1 MEIKFCIKILEIHFN
16 DSRYKTNLGSYQTT
30 VFGREDV
37 AYKSG
42 SGQPKIMKIY
52 STNISINFIKD

>member
-1 MEIKFCIKILEIHFN
+1 MEIHFCVKILKICFN
-16 DSRYKTNLGSYQTT
+16 DSLYKTILGSYQTA

-42 SGQPKIMKIY
+42 NGQLKIMKTC
-52 STNISINFIKD
+52 STNISNNFD

>member
-1 MEIKFCIKILEIHFN
+1 MEIQFFVKIPIIHFH
-16 DSRYKTNLGSYQTT
+16 DSRYKTILGSYQTT

-42 SGQPKIMKIY
+42 SGQLKIMKICPANI
-52 STNISINFIKD
+52 STNFD